1 LVQYSGFELATAQ
14 EVLSWALTTFGNA
27 LAISTSFQK
36 EGMVLI
42 DMAARIHPKVRVF
55 TPGVCRKRLIR

>member
-42 DMAARIHPKVRVF
+42 DMAARIDPKVRVF
-55 TPGVCRKRLIR
+55 T